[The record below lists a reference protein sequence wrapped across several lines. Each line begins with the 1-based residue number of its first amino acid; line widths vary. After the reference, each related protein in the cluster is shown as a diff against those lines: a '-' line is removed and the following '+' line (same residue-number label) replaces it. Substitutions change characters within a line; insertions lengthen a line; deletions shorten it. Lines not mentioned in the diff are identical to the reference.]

1 MAKYNWKALEK
12 EYLLGDYKS
21 INAFLKE
28 KNIPING
35 NTKKAIKGWKEKKAQ
50 KEDIKSTKI
59 IEKVIEKQAEKEAN
73 EIIQVKDVANDLL
86 SKIVQANN
94 ELNMHIARNK
104 KKTKIVE
111 YNYDMGKPSKETINE
126 EEEIKSY
133 IDIIDRKGLK
143 ELTSALKDIDDI
155 LKNKNNSND
164 IEDLTVLADLL
175 GFKGDNK

>member
-35 NTKKAIKGWKEKKAQ
+35 NTKKSIKGWKEKKAQ

-73 EIIQVKDVANDLL
+73 EIVSVNHVADKLLRKILEATDEINIQMDMFGNEYAGIVDRADL
-86 SKIVQANN
+86 
-94 ELNMHIARNK
+94 K
-104 KKTKIVE
+104 K
-111 YNYDMGKPSKETINE
+111 
-126 EEEIKSY
+126 
-133 IDIIDRKGLK
+133 
-143 ELTSALKDIDDI
+143 LTSALKDIDDI

>member
-35 NTKKAIKGWKEKKAQ
+35 NSKKAIKGWKEKKAQ

-73 EIIQVKDVANDLL
+73 EIVSVNHVADKLLKKILEATDEINIQMDMFGGLHEGIVDRVAL
-86 SKIVQANN
+86 
-94 ELNMHIARNK
+94 K
-104 KKTKIVE
+104 K
-111 YNYDMGKPSKETINE
+111 
-126 EEEIKSY
+126 
-133 IDIIDRKGLK
+133 
-143 ELTSALKDIDDI
+143 LTSALKDIDDI

>member
-1 MAKYNWKALEK
+1 MAKYNWKDLEK

-35 NTKKAIKGWKEKKAQ
+35 NSKKAIKGWKEKKVQ

-73 EIIQVKDVANDLL
+73 EIVSVNHVADKLLKKILEATDEINIQMDMFGGLHEGIVDRVAL
-86 SKIVQANN
+86 
-94 ELNMHIARNK
+94 K
-104 KKTKIVE
+104 K
-111 YNYDMGKPSKETINE
+111 
-126 EEEIKSY
+126 
-133 IDIIDRKGLK
+133 
-143 ELTSALKDIDDI
+143 LTSALKDIDDI

>member
-35 NTKKAIKGWKEKKAQ
+35 NSKKAIKGWKEKKAQ

-73 EIIQVKDVANDLL
+73 EIVNVNHVADKLLRKILEATDEINIKTDMFGNEYLGIVDRADL
-86 SKIVQANN
+86 
-94 ELNMHIARNK
+94 K
-104 KKTKIVE
+104 K
-111 YNYDMGKPSKETINE
+111 
-126 EEEIKSY
+126 
-133 IDIIDRKGLK
+133 
-143 ELTSALKDIDDI
+143 LTSALKDVSEIIDGKKDSSESTFI
-155 LKNKNNSND
+155 ND
-164 IEDLTVLADLL
+164 IEKAWSDRNE
-175 GFKGDNK
+175 KRSN

>member
-35 NTKKAIKGWKEKKAQ
+35 NTKKSVKGWKEKKAQ

-73 EIIQVKDVANDLL
+73 EIVNVNHVADKLLRKILEATDEINIKTDMFGNEYLGIVDRADL
-86 SKIVQANN
+86 
-94 ELNMHIARNK
+94 K
-104 KKTKIVE
+104 K
-111 YNYDMGKPSKETINE
+111 
-126 EEEIKSY
+126 
-133 IDIIDRKGLK
+133 
-143 ELTSALKDIDDI
+143 LTSALKDVSEIIDSKKD
-155 LKNKNNSND
+155 NSESTFIND
-164 IEDLTVLADLL
+164 IEKAWSDRNE
-175 GFKGDNK
+175 KRSN

>member
-73 EIIQVKDVANDLL
+73 EIVSVNHVADKLLKKILEATDEINIQMDMFGGLHEGIVDRVAL
-86 SKIVQANN
+86 
-94 ELNMHIARNK
+94 K
-104 KKTKIVE
+104 K
-111 YNYDMGKPSKETINE
+111 
-126 EEEIKSY
+126 
-133 IDIIDRKGLK
+133 
-143 ELTSALKDIDDI
+143 LTSALKDIDDI

>member
-35 NTKKAIKGWKEKKAQ
+35 NTKKSVKGWKEKKAQ

-73 EIIQVKDVANDLL
+73 EIVSVNHVADKLLKKILEATDQINIKMDMFGNQHAGIVDRADL
-86 SKIVQANN
+86 
-94 ELNMHIARNK
+94 K
-104 KKTKIVE
+104 K
-111 YNYDMGKPSKETINE
+111 
-126 EEEIKSY
+126 
-133 IDIIDRKGLK
+133 
-143 ELTSALKDIDDI
+143 LTSALKDVSEIIDGKKDGSESTFI
-155 LKNKNNSND
+155 ND
-164 IEDLTVLADLL
+164 IEKAWSDRNE
-175 GFKGDNK
+175 KQSN

>member
-28 KNIPING
+28 NNIPING

-73 EIIQVKDVANDLL
+73 EIVSVNHVAEKLLKKVLEATDEINIRTDMFGNEHLGIVDRADL
-86 SKIVQANN
+86 
-94 ELNMHIARNK
+94 K
-104 KKTKIVE
+104 K
-111 YNYDMGKPSKETINE
+111 
-126 EEEIKSY
+126 
-133 IDIIDRKGLK
+133 
-143 ELTSALKDIDDI
+143 LTSALKDIDDI